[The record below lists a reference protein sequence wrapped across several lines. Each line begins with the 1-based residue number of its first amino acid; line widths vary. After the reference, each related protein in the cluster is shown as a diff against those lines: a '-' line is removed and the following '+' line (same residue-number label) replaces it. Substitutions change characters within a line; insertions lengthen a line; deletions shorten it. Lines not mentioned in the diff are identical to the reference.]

1 MPRLLQN
8 IDIEGIVVGF
18 WKLTETADELYSIA
32 SDFISTDELSVY
44 QSFKNDRR
52 RREWLATRILLK
64 EMLGIYPGIDYDSN
78 GAPHLKGDAHIN
90 ISVSHTDGMVAVA
103 MSDNFRVGID
113 IERVTNRVLRIKD
126 KFLHSD
132 EYDVN
137 DPNLLQLLYIQWCAK
152 EAMYKA
158 CNVAHYD
165 YQNTY
170 TLPGFR
176 FDGNMLGY
184 AIGRVILDDG
194 SCKDL
199 NVKYFEVDGCVV
211 CEAW

>member
-8 IDIEGIVVGF
+8 IDIEGVDVGF
-18 WKLTETADELYSIA
+18 WKLIESADDLYSMA
-32 SDFISTDELSVY
+32 SAYVSDGELTVY

-52 RREWLATRILLK
+52 RREWLATLILLN
-64 EMLGIYPGIDYDSN
+64 EMHGSYPGIDYDSN
-78 GAPHLKGDAHIN
+78 GAPRLKGDAHIN
-90 ISVSHTDGMVAVA
+90 ISVSHADGLVAA
-103 MSDNFRVGID
+103 SMSKKYHVGID
-113 IERVTNRVLRIKD
+113 VERVTNRVLRIKD
-126 KFLHSD
+126 KFLTPD
-132 EYDVN
+132 EYDIN

-176 FDGNMLGY
+176 FDGKMPGS

-194 SCKDL
+194 SCKNL
-199 NVKYFEVDGCVV
+199 NVRYFDVDDCVV
-211 CEAW
+211 CVAM

>member
-8 IDIEGIVVGF
+8 IDIEGVDVGF
-18 WKLTETADELYSIA
+18 WRLIETADELYSIA

-64 EMLGIYPGIDYDSN
+64 EMLGSYPGIDYDSN
-78 GAPHLKGDAHIN
+78 GAPILKDNAHNN
-90 ISVSHTDGMVAVA
+90 ISVSHADGLVAV
-103 MSDNFRVGID
+103 SLSKKYHVGID
-113 IERVTNRVLRIKD
+113 VERVTNRVLRIKD
-126 KFLHSD
+126 KFLTPD
-132 EYDVN
+132 EYDIN
-137 DPNLLQLLYIQWCAK
+137 DPNLLQLLYIQWSAK

-170 TLPGFR
+170 TLPRFR
-176 FDGNMLGY
+176 FYGNMPGS

-211 CEAW
+211 CVTW

>member
-1 MPRLLQN
+1 MLIQT
-8 IDIEGIVVGF
+8 IDIEGVKIAF
-18 WKLTETADELYSIA
+18 WRTDETADELYTMSVVFLSDAEIA
-32 SDFISTDELSVY
+32 VY

-52 RREWLATRILLK
+52 RREWLATRILLN
-64 EMLGIYPGIDYDSN
+64 EMLGSYPGIDYDSN

-90 ISVSHTDGMVAVA
+90 ISVSHADGLVAVS
-103 MSDNFRVGID
+103 MSKKYHVGID
-113 IERVTNRVLRIKD
+113 VERVTNRVLRIKD
-126 KFLHSD
+126 KFLTSA
-132 EYDVN
+132 EYDIN

-176 FDGNMLGY
+176 YDGKMVGS

-199 NVKYFEVDGCVV
+199 NVRYFEVDGCVV
-211 CEAW
+211 CVAM

>member
-8 IDIEGIVVGF
+8 IDIEGVDVGF
-18 WKLTETADELYSIA
+18 WKLIESADDLYSMA
-32 SDFISTDELSVY
+32 SAFVSDGELLVY

-52 RREWLATRILLK
+52 RREWLATRILLN
-64 EMLGIYPGIDYDSN
+64 EMLGGYPGIDYDSN

-90 ISVSHTDGMVAVA
+90 ISVSHADGLVAVS
-103 MSDNFRVGID
+103 MSKKNHVGID
-113 IERVTNRVLRIKD
+113 VERVTNRVLRIKD
-126 KFLHSD
+126 KFLTPD
-132 EYDVN
+132 EYDIN

-170 TLPGFR
+170 TLPGFKY
-176 FDGNMLGY
+176 DGKMPGS

-194 SCKDL
+194 SCKNL
-199 NVKYFEVDGCVV
+199 NVRYFEVDGCVV
-211 CEAW
+211 SVAM

>member
-8 IDIEGIVVGF
+8 IDIEGVGVAF
-18 WKLTETADELYSIA
+18 WRLTETADELYSIA
-32 SDFISTDELSVY
+32 SDFISTGELSVY

-52 RREWLATRILLK
+52 RREWLATRILLN
-64 EMLGIYPGIDYDSN
+64 EMLGSYPGIDYDSN

-90 ISVSHTDGMVAVA
+90 ISVSHADGLVAVS
-103 MSDNFRVGID
+103 MSQKNHVGID
-113 IERVTNRVLRIKD
+113 VERVTNRVLRIKD
-126 KFLHSD
+126 KFLTPD
-132 EYDVN
+132 EYDIN
-137 DPNLLQLLYIQWCAK
+137 SPNILQLLYIQWCAK

-170 TLPGFR
+170 TLPGFK
-176 FDGNMLGY
+176 FDGKMPGS

-194 SCKDL
+194 SSKNL
-199 NVKYFEVDGCVV
+199 NVRYFEVDGCVV
-211 CEAW
+211 CVAW

>member
-8 IDIEGIVVGF
+8 IDIEDIRIAF
-18 WKLTETADELYSIA
+18 WRTDETSDELYAMAVDIL
-32 SDFISTDELSVY
+32 SDAENAVY

-52 RREWLATRILLK
+52 RREWLATRILLN
-64 EMLGIYPGIDYDSN
+64 EMLGSYPGIDYDCN
-78 GAPHLKGDAHIN
+78 GAPHMKGDAHIN
-90 ISVSHTDGMVAVA
+90 ISVSHADGLVAVS
-103 MSDNFRVGID
+103 MSKKYHVGID
-113 IERVTNRVLRIKD
+113 VERVTNRVLRIKD
-126 KFLHSD
+126 KFLTPD
-132 EYDVN
+132 EYDIN
-137 DPNLLQLLYIQWCAK
+137 DPNLLQLLYIQWCVK

-176 FDGNMLGY
+176 FDGKMPGS

-194 SCKDL
+194 SCKNL
-199 NVKYFEVDGCVV
+199 NVRYFEVGGCVV
-211 CEAW
+211 CVAW

>member
-8 IDIEGIVVGF
+8 IDIEGVDVGF
-18 WKLTETADELYSIA
+18 WKLIESADDLYSMA
-32 SDFISTDELSVY
+32 SAFVSDGELSVY

-52 RREWLATRILLK
+52 RREWLATRILLN
-64 EMLGIYPGIDYDSN
+64 EMLGGYPGIDYDSN

-90 ISVSHTDGMVAVA
+90 ISVSHADELVAV
-103 MSDNFRVGID
+103 SISKKYHVGID
-113 IERVTNRVLRIKD
+113 VERVTNRVLRIKD
-126 KFLHSD
+126 KFLTPD
-132 EYDVN
+132 EYDIN

-176 FDGNMLGY
+176 FDGKMPGS
-184 AIGRVILDDG
+184 AIGRVILDNG
-194 SCKDL
+194 SCKNL
-199 NVKYFEVDGCVV
+199 NVRYFEVDGCVV
-211 CEAW
+211 SVAM

>member
-1 MPRLLQN
+1 MLIQN
-8 IDIEGIVVGF
+8 IDIEDVKIAF
-18 WKLTETADELYSIA
+18 WRTDESADELYTMSVGFLLDAEIA
-32 SDFISTDELSVY
+32 VY

-52 RREWLATRILLK
+52 RREWLATRILVK
-64 EMLGIYPGIDYDSN
+64 EMLGNYQGIDYDAD
-78 GAPHLKGDAHIN
+78 GAPRLIGYDNIN
-90 ISVSHTDGMVAVA
+90 ISVSHTEGMVAVA
-103 MSDNFRVGID
+103 MSEKFRVGID

-176 FDGNMLGY
+176 FDGNMPGY

-199 NVKYFEVDGCVV
+199 NVRYFEVDGCVV
-211 CEAW
+211 CVAW

>member
-8 IDIEGIVVGF
+8 IDIEGVDVGF
-18 WKLTETADELYSIA
+18 WKLIESADDLYSMA
-32 SDFISTDELSVY
+32 SAFVNDGELSVY

-52 RREWLATRILLK
+52 RREWLATRILLN
-64 EMLGIYPGIDYDSN
+64 EMLGGYPGIDYDSN
-78 GAPHLKGDAHIN
+78 GAPHLKDNVHIN
-90 ISVSHTDGMVAVA
+90 ISVSHADGLVAVS
-103 MSDNFRVGID
+103 MSKKNHVGID
-113 IERVTNRVLRIKD
+113 VERVTNRVLRIKD
-126 KFLHSD
+126 KFLTPD
-132 EYDVN
+132 EYDNN

-176 FDGNMLGY
+176 FDGKMPGS

-199 NVKYFEVDGCVV
+199 NVRYFEVDGCVV
-211 CEAW
+211 SVAW

>member
-1 MPRLLQN
+1 M
-8 IDIEGIVVGF
+8 
-18 WKLTETADELYSIA
+18 A
-32 SDFISTDELSVY
+32 SAFVNDGELSVY

-64 EMLGIYPGIDYDSN
+64 EMLGGYPGIDYDSN

-90 ISVSHTDGMVAVA
+90 ISVSHADGLVAVS
-103 MSDNFRVGID
+103 MSKKYHVGID
-113 IERVTNRVLRIKD
+113 VERVTNRVLRIKD
-126 KFLHSD
+126 KFLTPD
-132 EYDVN
+132 EYDIN

-176 FDGNMLGY
+176 FDGKMPGS

-194 SCKDL
+194 SCKNL
-199 NVKYFEVDGCVV
+199 NVRYFEVDGCVV
-211 CEAW
+211 SVAW

>member
-8 IDIEGIVVGF
+8 IDIEGVDVGF
-18 WKLTETADELYSIA
+18 WKLIESADDLYSMA
-32 SDFISTDELSVY
+32 SAFVNDGELSVY

-52 RREWLATRILLK
+52 RREWLATRILLN
-64 EMLGIYPGIDYDSN
+64 EMLGGYPGIDYDSN
-78 GAPHLKGDAHIN
+78 GAPHLKDNVHIN
-90 ISVSHTDGMVAVA
+90 ISVSHADGLVAVS
-103 MSDNFRVGID
+103 MSKKNHVGID
-113 IERVTNRVLRIKD
+113 VERVTNRVLRIKD
-126 KFLHSD
+126 KFLTPD
-132 EYDVN
+132 EYDNN

-152 EAMYKA
+152 EAMSKA

-176 FDGNMLGY
+176 FDGKMPGS

-199 NVKYFEVDGCVV
+199 NVRYFEVDGCVV
-211 CEAW
+211 SVAW

>member
-8 IDIEGIVVGF
+8 IDIEGVDVGF
-18 WKLTETADELYSIA
+18 WKLIESADDLYSMA
-32 SDFISTDELSVY
+32 SAFVNDDELSVY

-64 EMLGIYPGIDYDSN
+64 EMLGSYPGIDYDSN
-78 GAPHLKGDAHIN
+78 GAPHLNGDAHIN
-90 ISVSHTDGMVAVA
+90 ISVSHADGLVAVS
-103 MSDNFRVGID
+103 MSKKYHVGID
-113 IERVTNRVLRIKD
+113 VERVTNRVLRIMD
-126 KFLHSD
+126 KFLTPD
-132 EYDVN
+132 EYDIN

-176 FDGNMLGY
+176 FDGKMPGS

-194 SCKDL
+194 SCKNL
-199 NVKYFEVDGCVV
+199 NVRYFDVDDCVACV
-211 CEAW
+211 AW

>member
-8 IDIEGIVVGF
+8 IDIEDIRIAF
-18 WKLTETADELYSIA
+18 WRTDETSDELYAKAVDIL
-32 SDFISTDELSVY
+32 SDAENAVY

-52 RREWLATRILLK
+52 RREWLATRILLN
-64 EMLGIYPGIDYDSN
+64 EMLGSYPGIDYDSN
-78 GAPHLKGDAHIN
+78 GAPHLKDNVHIN
-90 ISVSHTDGMVAVA
+90 ISVSHADGLVAVS
-103 MSDNFRVGID
+103 MSKKYHVGID
-113 IERVTNRVLRIKD
+113 VERVTNRVLRIKD
-126 KFLHSD
+126 KFLTID
-132 EYDVN
+132 EYDIN

-176 FDGNMLGY
+176 FDGKMPGS

-194 SCKDL
+194 SCKNM
-199 NVKYFEVDGCVV
+199 NVRYFEVDGCVV
-211 CEAW
+211 CVAW